1 MVKRDEF
8 MFAVVLFLVGFSC
21 LGFGLLYYLDVPSS
35 PVILTGQV
43 VTEGIVNISIEGVP
57 SEIIIHS
64 PLNQSYDFE
73 KGVSYIIALN
83 VSASVPM
90 DEWRYSLYDL
100 KHNVYVEEDTLFTP
114 NSSISAVRWGNMLTV
129 RAHEVDAYWAEQSVI
144 FYVHVNNS
152 EPELG
157 DIPDEIF
164 GCEGEA
170 FLYFYNAT
178 DIDEEI
184 VYSSIS
190 YPNPF
195 FERYISYDGNST
207 TFFKIISGKL
217 SKEYAGGVGGV
228 SKTYE
233 RTISVWDELLDVDSA
248 DVNITIIEVN
258 NIPVINNG
266 LGAQTVY
273 LQGENSTF
281 YHQVDVSDVEDGE
294 TEDGNLE
301 FNLSF
306 EDISNVFE
314 IDSLTGIMNYTPTI
328 EDNGSIFSL
337 RVCVEDNALGAV
349 HENFSICSDKGH
361 SSDENSVC
369 DDFTLTVT
377 DDNRAP
383 QIIDYYPSENF
394 SVRGTTGAFFNV
406 SVYDADGTIPDID
419 WYVDGALREHNE
431 NMSNDSFS
439 YSFGCGVEG
448 LHSVEIIT
456 SDGLANDSHVWNV
469 SVLMVECPEFTPSSG
484 GGGSSGTPWCFE
496 DWACEDWEV
505 CQNVKRSFDAGALSP
520 EDYTSLNEICAQNN
534 YDERFCGFQV
544 TMCIDINDCNNFE
557 VRVSK
562 PLESQICYYTEDPS
576 CNDGITNCHS
586 GACELFVDCG
596 GPCSPC
602 PTCSDGIRNQGETD
616 VDCGGP
622 CPYLCEEEMP
632 ISISNFVIILLIL
645 LFIIIIII
653 LVKVYKIWKYRRE

>member
-1 MVKRDEF
+1 MVKRDDF
-8 MFAVVLFLVGFSC
+8 IFTIVLFLVGFSC
-21 LGFGLLYYLDVPSS
+21 LSFGLFYYLDVPSS

-43 VTEGIVNISIEGVP
+43 TEEGVVNISIGEIP

-73 KGVSYIIALN
+73 KGVPYIIALN
-83 VSASVPM
+83 VSANVPV
-90 DEWRYSLYDL
+90 DEWKYSLYDL
-100 KHNVYVEEDTLFTP
+100 RHNIYIEEDTLFTP
-114 NSSISAVRWGNMLTV
+114 NSSISAVRWENLLIV
-129 RAHEVDAYWAEQSVI
+129 KAHEVDVGWLEKNVI
-144 FYVHVNNS
+144 FYVNVNNS

-164 GCEGEA
+164 GCEGEN
-170 FLYFYNAT
+170 FFYHYNAT

-184 VYSSIS
+184 LYSSIS

-217 SKEYAGGVGGV
+217 DKDDAGGVGGV

-233 RTISVWDELLDVDSA
+233 RVISVWDELLDVDSA
-248 DVNITIIEVN
+248 DVNITIIEIN

-281 YHQVDVSDVEDGE
+281 YHQVNVTDIEDGE
-294 TEDGNLE
+294 TEEGNLE

-306 EDISNVFE
+306 EGISNVFE
-314 IDSLTGIMNYTPTI
+314 INSSTGIMNYTPVI

-337 RVCVEDNALGAV
+337 RVCVEDNVLEV
-349 HENFSICSDKGH
+349 THENFSICLYN
-361 SSDENSVC
+361 SSDANSVC

-394 SVRGTTGAFFNV
+394 SMGGTTSAFFNV

-419 WYVDGALREHNE
+419 WYVDGVLREHNE

-448 LHSVEIIT
+448 LHTVEIIT
-456 SDGLANDSHVWNV
+456 SDGLANDSHVWGIN
-469 SVLMVECPEFTPSSG
+469 VLMVECPEVIPSSG
-484 GGGSSGTPWCFE
+484 GGGGGGTPWCFE
-496 DWACEDWEV
+496 DWECEDWKV
-505 CQNVKRSFDAGALSP
+505 CQNVKRSFNAGALSP
-520 EDYTSLNEICAQNN
+520 EDYTSLKEICAQNN
-534 YDERFCGFQV
+534 FDKRFCGFQV
-544 TMCIDINDCNNFE
+544 TTCIDINDCNNFE
-557 VRVSK
+557 VRVPK
-562 PLESQICYYTEDPS
+562 PSESQVCYYTEKPS
-576 CNDGITNCHS
+576 CSDGITNCHS

-596 GPCSPC
+596 GPCPPC
-602 PTCSDGIRNQGETD
+602 PTCSDGMQNQGETGI
-616 VDCGGP
+616 DCGGP
-622 CPYLCEEEMP
+622 CPYLCEKEM
-632 ISISNFVIILLIL
+632 SMDISNFVIILWVL
-645 LFIIIIII
+645 LFVIIIII
-653 LVKVYKIWKYRRE
+653 LVKVYKIWKYGKE